1 MNIKQAMNIAAIA
14 EITADS
20 RKINQRQALFHIGG
34 MNRAAISGGRSFG
47 TQNALIMP
55 VSHGYHVVVSLA
67 ANDTYT
73 VQRVFAR
80 AGKATVKAEWSDVY
94 ADQVGEIAY
103 QASCFN

>member
-1 MNIKQAMNIAAIA
+1 MNSKQAMNIAAIA
-14 EITADS
+14 EITADGV
-20 RKINQRQALFHIGG
+20 KINHRQALFHIGG
-34 MNRAAISGGRSFG
+34 MNRAAICGGRSHG
-47 TQNALIMP
+47 TQNAVIMP
-55 VSHGYHVVVSLA
+55 VSHGYDVVVSLA
-67 ANDTYT
+67 ANDTYK